1 MTTEY
6 VHTTTNKKPASG
18 LKKGITKRNR
28 STKRVTRQ
36 KNALYQLAQQFKRRH
51 PKATAAD
58 AWRHLQ
64 AVAATGA
71 HEVVLACA
79 DDVLTY
85 RPDVGKFRTREIR
98 QRSFEQQYYRISNIS
113 P

>member
-6 VHTTTNKKPASG
+6 LPTAINKKPASG
-18 LKKGITKRNR
+18 LKKGIAKRNR
-28 STKRVTRQ
+28 STKRVTRK
-36 KNALYQLAQQFKRRH
+36 KNALYQLAQAYKPRH

-64 AVAATGA
+64 AIAATGA
-71 HEVVLACA
+71 HDVVLAYA
-79 DDVLTY
+79 ANVLTY
-85 RPDVGKFRTREIR
+85 RPDVGKFETREIK

>member
-6 VHTTTNKKPASG
+6 LPTPTNKKPVSS

-28 STKRVTRQ
+28 STKRITRQ
-36 KNALYQLAQQFKRRH
+36 KNAFYQLAQAYKSRH

-58 AWRHLQ
+58 AWRHMQ
-64 AVAATGA
+64 AIAATGA
-71 HEVVLACA
+71 HDVVL
-79 DDVLTY
+79 DYSSGIISY
-85 RPDVGKFRTREIR
+85 RPDVGKFGTREIK
-98 QRSFEQQYYRISNIS
+98 QRSFSQQYYRISNIS